1 MLATTAHSQLRR
13 DGRTGGFDAS
23 LPHLIDL
30 TSLSG
35 RDRRN
40 IVLANLVQERA
51 VADAQQLGSS
61 LSVPARF
68 PQSTADR
75 VNLGLIAM
83 AAKRQ
88 VSRRLQT
95 SSRCGLANVWL
106 PRIGAG
112 GALITAVLALEFG
125 VIHKLTP

>member
-1 MLATTAHSQLRR
+1 
-13 DGRTGGFDAS
+13 
-23 LPHLIDL
+23 
-30 TSLSG
+30 
-35 RDRRN
+35 
-40 IVLANLVQERA
+40 VLANLVQKRT

-68 PQSTADR
+68 PQSTTDR
-75 VNLGLIAM
+75 VNLGFVAM

-95 SSRCGLANVWL
+95 SSRCGLANVRL

-112 GALITAVLALEFG
+112 GALITAVPALEFG
-125 VIHKLTP
+125 VIHKLTPQNVKFDDMAPGTSVASYSENVLLESIGIRGFK